1 MTATRRVERSS
12 AARAEGLSPRCPARR
27 ASAFAPPWGS
37 IDGDNCCH
45 TFYGRHIW
53 HAEVLLW
60 RSLPMATAVNCLYS
74 WSSKIRVQT
83 SSVFDVLN
91 ECIHLECTFLLTYW
105 NLTMQHLLNSGVST
119 GATTCEFDFDLAHA
133 SLQHN
138 VYGAKLTFDPV
149 LVM

>member
-1 MTATRRVERSS
+1 M
-12 AARAEGLSPRCPARR
+12 RADIKR
-27 ASAFAPPWGS
+27 F
-37 IDGDNCCH
+37 D
-45 TFYGRHIW
+45 Y
-53 HAEVLLW
+53 
-60 RSLPMATAVNCLYS
+60 SL
-74 WSSKIRVQT
+74 T
-83 SSVFDVLN
+83 SSVSAPQPWVLN
-91 ECIHLECTFLLTYW
+91 ECTHLECTFLLTYW